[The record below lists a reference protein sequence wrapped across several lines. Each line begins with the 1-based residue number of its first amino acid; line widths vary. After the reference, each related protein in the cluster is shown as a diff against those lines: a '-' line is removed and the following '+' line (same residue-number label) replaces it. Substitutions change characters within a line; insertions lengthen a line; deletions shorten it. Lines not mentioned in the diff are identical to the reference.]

1 MDGLDIVDAFLIAA
15 ASTLGSLLAMSVGS
29 RWWHRVRHRARVRR
43 VAARADEFAVS
54 DAEEDFI
61 IDLRDPPVDDE
72 TRRRLRIRLTP
83 PGGGD

>member
-43 VAARADEFAVS
+43 VAARADEYAVV
-54 DAEEDFI
+54 DAEDDII
-61 IDLRDPPVDDE
+61 IDLRDPPPADE
-72 TRRRLRIRLTP
+72 SRRVLRIRLTP
-83 PGGGD
+83 PVDGD